1 MNRSGVDYGCL
12 LAAVD
17 LGPMTE
23 GVLARAADLGRRCG
37 APVDVANVLE
47 DLPVF
52 LYQSAPA
59 EELQTVLERNTS
71 WSRDQLATLADRHSD
86 IRGIHTVTGIL
97 AQEARDLADRI
108 AADLLVI
115 GAHERHGIAVLF
127 RDRSDEIL
135 HRAGRDTLVVKR
147 SAPDTAPYRQVLAA
161 VDLAEEAERIV
172 TRAARIASLHGAA
185 LTLLHVIDS
194 FPVDR
199 SNTMIVP
206 EDQDPLE
213 YQRAAALRHLES
225 LADQAGVLQA
235 DRKVAV
241 SARKASREIPAIAA
255 ERGVDLIV
263 TGSHGPQGL
272 GRLLGS
278 TADGIV
284 HRAPCDVLVV
294 RLPTST

>member
-1 MNRSGVDYGCL
+1 MNRSSVDYRCL

-23 GVLARAADLGRRCG
+23 GVLARAADLGRRCE
-37 APVDVANVLE
+37 ASVDVANVLE
-47 DLPVF
+47 DLPIY

-59 EELQTVLERNTS
+59 EELQTVLERNIS
-71 WSRDQLATLADRHSD
+71 WSRDQLATLVNRHPG

-97 AQEARDLADRI
+97 AEEARDLANQI

-147 SAPDTAPYRQVLAA
+147 TAPEAAPYQQVLAA
-161 VDLAEEAERIV
+161 VDLADEGERIV

-199 SNTMIVP
+199 SNTLIAP
-206 EDQDPLE
+206 EDQDPLD
-213 YQRAAALRHLES
+213 YQRADALHHLEA
-225 LADQAGVLQA
+225 LADQARVPQCG
-235 DRKVAV
+235 REVAV
-241 SARKASREIPAIAA
+241 SARKASREIPLIAA
-255 ERGVDLIV
+255 EREVDLIV
-263 TGSHGPQGL
+263 TGSHGPHGL

-294 RLPTST
+294 RLPTRT